1 MKRLLLIT
9 LLLLPLSCH
18 SVLAAAGDDYLL
30 GDGDVLRVAVYDHAD
45 LSLTARIGGDGTIL
59 FPLIG
64 QVDIRGM
71 TASEAGQKIARLLAD
86 GYIVRPQV
94 SVFIEQFRN
103 RKVVMMGEVNQP
115 GLYELSGPTTLL
127 ELISRAGGLN
137 RESGQTATIHRQ
149 QRGKDAEQV
158 LQVDLKQLL
167 EGGARDQDVV
177 LRDGDNI
184 FIATAGLVYVT
195 GQVKKPDSYPVDSD
209 STVLMTVTRAGGFTN
224 IAAKGRIRVIRKV
237 DGAEQILEKVPMN
250 LAIQPGDVIVVP
262 ESFF

>member
-1 MKRLLLIT
+1 
-9 LLLLPLSCH
+9 
-18 SVLAAAGDDYLL
+18 
-30 GDGDVLRVAVYDHAD
+30 
-45 LSLTARIGGDGTIL
+45 
-59 FPLIG
+59 
-64 QVDIRGM
+64 
-71 TASEAGQKIARLLAD
+71 LLA
-86 GYIVRPQV
+86 
-94 SVFIEQFRN
+94 
-103 RKVVMMGEVNQP
+103 
-115 GLYELSGPTTLL
+115 
-127 ELISRAGGLN
+127 
-137 RESGQTATIHRQ
+137 
-149 QRGKDAEQV
+149 
-158 LQVDLKQLL
+158 
-167 EGGARDQDVV
+167 GGARDQDVV